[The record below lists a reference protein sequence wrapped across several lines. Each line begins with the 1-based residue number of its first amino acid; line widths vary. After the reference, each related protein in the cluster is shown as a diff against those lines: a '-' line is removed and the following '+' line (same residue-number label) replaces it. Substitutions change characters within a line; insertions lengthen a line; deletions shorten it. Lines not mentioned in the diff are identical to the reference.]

1 MLKTINANTIRRSFE
16 MTIGLSEGYKG
27 KRMRD
32 MEEVEKIILGWLS
45 KQQAAGRP
53 YIPGKLDYN
62 TILYTH
68 HGKKSIEPVAIYR
81 GELSP
86 LYNSEL
92 PDALAIKAL
101 IGLATLIAE
110 KLRQTRIYL
119 TYRDQI
125 LILEDPARKAEH

>member
-1 MLKTINANTIRRSFE
+1 
-16 MTIGLSEGYKG
+16 MTIGLSKGYKG
-27 KRMRD
+27 KMMYD
-32 MEEVEKIILGWLS
+32 MEEAEKIILDWLS
-45 KQQAAGRP
+45 EQQATGRP

-62 TILYTH
+62 TMLYTH
-68 HGKKSIEPVAIYR
+68 HGKKSIEPVAIYK

-101 IGLATLIAE
+101 IELATLLAE

-119 TYRDQI
+119 TYRDKI
-125 LILEDPARKAEH
+125 FILEDSARKAEH